1 MANTTYYTSDQLKIM
16 QSVPLDPME
25 GIRTERNRLL
35 YLCDWTQTS
44 DAVLSNAA
52 KTAWLTYRQALRDLP
67 SKYTTPETVV
77 FPIVPSIK

>member
-1 MANTTYYTSDQLKIM
+1 MSNTTYYTPAQLQIM

-25 GIRTERNRLL
+25 GIRVERNRLL
-35 YLCDWTQTS
+35 YLCDWTQMS

-77 FPIVPSIK
+77 FPTVPTIK